1 MILMLDFLEIKTRG
15 QTNCFLFKRENS
27 STKRNFEIICEAKK
41 DFEEP
46 FGYFNTSRFQTTL
59 NATKKQPEFLRVVPT
74 GVHSIFKFIS
84 GGSRERGREWASDG
98 VGREIRE
105 YE

>member
-15 QTNCFLFKRENS
+15 QTNCFLFEGKNS
-27 STKRNFEIICEAKK
+27 STKRHFEIICEAKK

-59 NATKKQPEFLRVVPT
+59 NATKKHPEYRYLKYVP
-74 GVHSIFKFIS
+74 
-84 GGSRERGREWASDG
+84 
-98 VGREIRE
+98 
-105 YE
+105 